1 MISRAPRTFP
11 TEPEECGSAS
21 ARGFEGASRLRSLC
35 TARPEEDGDL
45 PREAETEREPEEDR
59 EPEEEREAEE
69 LRVAEAVPDTA
80 GTARRLQRSSPSAE
94 KTFL

>member
-11 TEPEECGSAS
+11 MEPEECGSAS

-35 TARPEEDGDL
+35 TARPEEDGDV

-59 EPEEEREAEE
+59 EPEGEREAEE
-69 LRVAEAVPDTA
+69 LRTAEGVPETR
-80 GTARRLQRSSPSAE
+80 GTVCRLQRSSPSAE

>member
-1 MISRAPRTFP
+1 MISSAPRTFP
-11 TEPEECGSAS
+11 MEPEECGSAS
-21 ARGFEGASRLRSLC
+21 ARGFAGASRLRLLC
-35 TARPEEDGDL
+35 TARPEEDGDA
-45 PREAETEREPEEDR
+45 PREAETER

-69 LRVAEAVPDTA
+69 LRAAEAVPDTA